1 VAGIATDQEVDGMI
15 AIIGSWRALAGRG
28 VVAILFGV
36 LALVWPGITLHAL
49 VLLFGAFALVDGAM
63 MVAAGLTGARDPQGR
78 HLPLVLQGL
87 LGVAVGIV
95 TFVWPGITALALLLL
110 IAAWAFMT
118 GTLAVGAAIRLR
130 RVIENEWLL
139 AASGGLSVLFAV
151 ALVVSPRSGALAVT
165 WLIGIYA
172 LVYGV
177 FLVGLS
183 RRLHQ
188 LEAARGE
195 RRTNGGRRQATA

>member
-1 VAGIATDQEVDGMI
+1 MFV
-15 AIIGSWRALAGRG
+15 AIIGSWRAVAARG
-28 VVAILFGV
+28 VAAVLFGL
-36 LALVWPGITLHAL
+36 LALIWPGITLHAL

-63 MVAAGLTGARDPQGR
+63 MLAAALTGGRDAQGR

-110 IAAWAFMT
+110 IAVWAFMT
-118 GTLAVGAAIRLR
+118 GTLAIGAAIRLR
-130 RVIENEWLL
+130 RVIDNEWLL

-151 ALVVSPRSGALAVT
+151 ALVAAPRSGALAVT
-165 WLIGIYA
+165 WLIGFYA

-177 FLVGLS
+177 FLLGLAW
-183 RRLHQ
+183 RLHQ
-188 LEAARGE
+188 LEAGLGGRT
-195 RRTNGGRRQATA
+195 TNGGRRQARA